1 MGLVSSKVTC
11 SPSQRTVSKALKLF
25 LKIQDHQNAFF
36 QKDEY
41 FHKNNV
47 VVENVLQKYMG
58 VVDNNL
64 TFIFDPDASNTIRL
78 SESLVRQLK
87 SWLYGP
93 STTLKLLCQQ
103 IVHGLGHTVLLALRK
118 TSLGVYVTYIDPYV
132 YPLNQCALLS
142 HYFGAVLGVKAIPV
156 HHPIDYRNTI
166 EGLFVFVRQVIH
178 KNEVTWGLEL
188 FYTAHALL
196 KNYRH
201 DIQAPK
207 RTYQKLMRLGPELL
221 GNL

>member
-1 MGLVSSKVTC
+1 MGLVSCKIAS

-25 LKIQDHQNAFF
+25 LQIQDHQNAFF

-41 FHKNNV
+41 FHKNNIV
-47 VVENVLQKYMG
+47 VQNVLQKYMG
-58 VVDNNL
+58 VVANNL
-64 TFIFDPDASNTIRL
+64 TFIFDPDAPNTIRL

-93 STTLKLLCQQ
+93 RTILKLLCQQ
-103 IVHGLGHTVLLALRK
+103 MVHGLGHTVFLALKK
-118 TSLGVYVTYIDPYV
+118 TSMGVYVTYIDPYV
-132 YPLNQCALLS
+132 YPLNQSDVLS
-142 HYFGAVLGVKAIPV
+142 RYFGAVLGVKAIPV
-156 HHPIDYRNTI
+156 HHPIGYRNTI

-207 RTYQKLMRLGPELL
+207 RTYQKLIRLSPELL